1 MCRVVP
7 MQIGDRQ
14 IMVADIK
21 QKYIQNIIDAAKK
34 CDLIDQIVLFGSSI
48 EERCR
53 ESSDMALAVFGNQ
66 SPSRALESRKYE
78 QFSRQISS
86 FDNYSQVYDILY
98 FRSGGAQK
106 SPILEEISK
115 GEIIYAKEA

>member
-21 QKYIQNIIDAAKK
+21 QKYIQNIIDAVQK
-34 CDLIDQIVLFGSSI
+34 CDLIDRIVLFGSSI

-53 ESSDMALAVFGNQ
+53 ESSDMDIAVFGNQ
-66 SPSRALESRKYE
+66 SPSRAL
-78 QFSRQISS
+78 
-86 FDNYSQVYDILY
+86 
-98 FRSGGAQK
+98 
-106 SPILEEISK
+106 
-115 GEIIYAKEA
+115 